1 MTTLAIIGFITVL
14 LFVAMT
20 GIATV
25 QMMFASMWDSALIV
39 LALFFG
45 TLTIG
50 ALLLAWDLSPF
61 TIVMKTI

>member
-1 MTTLAIIGFITVL
+1 MTTLAIIGFITIL
-14 LFVAMT
+14 LFAVMT
-20 GIATV
+20 AVITV

>member
-14 LFVAMT
+14 LFAAMT
-20 GIATV
+20 AVITV

>member
-1 MTTLAIIGFITVL
+1 MTTLAIIGFIAVL
-14 LFVAMT
+14 LFAVMT
-20 GIATV
+20 AVITV